1 MTEKV
6 GKVVFFAYFLS
17 KCVVFVPKLRC
28 LRHYTKGGGG
38 KSDFFFFFCEI
49 RRNRRNAVRTQ

>member
-6 GKVVFFAYFLS
+6 GKVVFFAYFLG

-38 KSDFFFFFCEI
+38 KSDFFFFFL
-49 RRNRRNAVRTQ
+49 

>member
-6 GKVVFFAYFLS
+6 GKVVFFAYFLG

-28 LRHYTKGGGG
+28 LRHYTKGGGVRG
-38 KSDFFFFFCEI
+38 IFFFFF
-49 RRNRRNAVRTQ
+49 VRLDVIDVMP